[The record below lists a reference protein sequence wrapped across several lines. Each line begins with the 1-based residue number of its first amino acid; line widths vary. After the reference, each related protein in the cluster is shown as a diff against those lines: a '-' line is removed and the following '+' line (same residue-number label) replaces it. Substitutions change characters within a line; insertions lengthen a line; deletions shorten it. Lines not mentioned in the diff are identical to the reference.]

1 MDPAEVQTGPKSLAP
16 PPAVA
21 ILAQASPARRAVP
34 PTPRRLG
41 AASMAAAVAPGAESV
56 PASDTVVEA
65 VKCLRVVLEQG
76 LSPGPGRSDST
87 LLDTLQTL
95 KTLGTLSLR
104 IVSETGVAKV
114 ISQLVRDRGLSNAVR
129 SMCKDFVQEWKE
141 QLERGKAARGVVALA
156 GAPAA
161 GVSEEDADDAASLL
175 SLPTPA
181 DVLRQVAAESAT
193 LKPEDI
199 DVAVPKE
206 SKDETAKEIA
216 AAAVRVRTEIE
227 SGEQVFTCTLE
238 VRSQLRRVLAPSRK
252 TKMRAELDERLVRAI
267 AERLPGSEGVAWQ
280 WRTGSIPDQD
290 IVKLLKDLPKDA
302 PAAARGGVRPFGA
315 AKRARKAK
323 KEEEEGEDEGD
334 NDDGEDGEQEE
345 ESDDDDE
352 ESPKKRGK
360 AKAKA
365 KAGPRKLAV
374 KKIRR

>member
-1 MDPAEVQTGPKSLAP
+1 
-16 PPAVA
+16 
-21 ILAQASPARRAVP
+21 
-34 PTPRRLG
+34 
-41 AASMAAAVAPGAESV
+41 
-56 PASDTVVEA
+56 
-65 VKCLRVVLEQG
+65 LEQG

-315 AKRARKAK
+315 AKQSRKAK
-323 KEEEEGEDEGD
+323 KEEEAGED
-334 NDDGEDGEQEE
+334 DDGEDGKQEE